1 MSKIVRCLL
10 RAYYTWFTR
19 FWQTPDIHVLTREV
33 FRDIVLSSLTKQSAI
48 LKAGVTN
55 LERTEKLTGFLDKL
69 VLALAKHWLS
79 LVNLVIAVYDGLPFL
94 APTLMV
100 LGFTWP
106 ARVIYA
112 AYKPLCHQLPQR
124 SFFLFGSQSA
134 YSLETLQK
142 LLGPGKLAT
151 DSLTREFI
159 GNPTLGYKMAY
170 CQRDTAMYTSMLL
183 AGMVFGLVRRRL
195 RPLPL
200 SIYLISLVPWAVDGL
215 AQLLGF
221 YESTW
226 QLRTITGSL
235 FGLATVWF
243 AYPYLEAGMGD
254 LRRTISEKLRLE

>member
-100 LGFTWP
+100 LGFT
-106 ARVIYA
+106 
-112 AYKPLCHQLPQR
+112 
-124 SFFLFGSQSA
+124 
-134 YSLETLQK
+134 
-142 LLGPGKLAT
+142 
-151 DSLTREFI
+151 
-159 GNPTLGYKMAY
+159 
-170 CQRDTAMYTSMLL
+170 
-183 AGMVFGLVRRRL
+183 
-195 RPLPL
+195 
-200 SIYLISLVPWAVDGL
+200 
-215 AQLLGF
+215 
-221 YESTW
+221 
-226 QLRTITGSL
+226 
-235 FGLATVWF
+235 
-243 AYPYLEAGMGD
+243 
-254 LRRTISEKLRLE
+254 